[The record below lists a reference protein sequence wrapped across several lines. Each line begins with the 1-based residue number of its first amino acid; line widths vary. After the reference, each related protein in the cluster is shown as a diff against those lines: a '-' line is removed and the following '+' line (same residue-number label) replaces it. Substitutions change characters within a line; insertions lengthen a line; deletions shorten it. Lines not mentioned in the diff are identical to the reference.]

1 MTEQEL
7 ICAIRESDRQWQE
20 NETQYKRRRK
30 ELTSE
35 HHLLTV
41 DLILLYQAKGYSNE
55 DIKEMIRSVIN
66 D

>member
-20 NETQYKRRRK
+20 TEIRYKRRRK
-30 ELTSE
+30 ELTEE

-41 DLILLYQAKGYSNE
+41 DLILLYQEKGCSNE
-55 DIKEMIRSVIN
+55 EIKEMIRSATK
-66 D
+66 